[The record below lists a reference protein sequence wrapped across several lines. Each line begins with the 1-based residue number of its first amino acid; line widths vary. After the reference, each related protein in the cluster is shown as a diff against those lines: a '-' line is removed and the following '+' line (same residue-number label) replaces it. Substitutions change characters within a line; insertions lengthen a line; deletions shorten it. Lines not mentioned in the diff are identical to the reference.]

1 MPVLDA
7 IVVGAGHNGLV
18 AATMLARTGRSVTV
32 LERTDRL
39 GGAAVSAAPFA
50 GVDARISRYS
60 YLVSLFPRG
69 LLSEL
74 GVDVELRRRPIASYT
89 PSGDAGVLICDD
101 RERTR
106 ASIARTVGQDGT
118 VEALDRFGALTAG
131 VAERLFV
138 TLTEPLRS
146 RAEIR
151 ALVADE
157 VAWEALFEQPLS
169 QVLQD
174 TFASDLIRGIVATDA
189 LIGTFA
195 TTDDPRL
202 IQNRCFLY
210 HVIGNGTGRWDV
222 PVGGMGALTGALA
235 AGAREAGAELRVS
248 VPVVA
253 IEADG
258 EHAEVRTAD
267 GSTYAARHVLANVAP
282 SVLARLIGDPPPAIA
297 PEGSQLKLNLLL
309 SRLPRLRDPTV
320 TPAEAFAGTFHVN
333 EGHEQ
338 LQQAHA
344 QAAAGGIPVL
354 APCEAYC
361 HSLTD
366 PSILAP
372 ELRRRGAHT
381 LTVFSLHM
389 PARLFTGDHRAA
401 KRAAVQATLRSLDSV
416 LAEPIEDCL
425 LADRDGRPCLEAHTP
440 VELEAE
446 LGLPGGHIF
455 HCDLAWPFAGSE
467 TEVGGWGVETARANV
482 WICGAGARRGGGV
495 SGIPGHNAAC
505 AVLAADAAHGHRSVA
520 HYPADG

>member
-18 AATMLARTGRSVTV
+18 AATMLARTGRSVMV

-195 TTDDPRL
+195 TTDDPRRS
-202 IQNRCFLY
+202 QNLVGLY
-210 HVIGNGTGRWDV
+210 HGIVNGTGR
-222 PVGGMGALTGALA
+222 
-235 AGAREAGAELRVS
+235 
-248 VPVVA
+248 
-253 IEADG
+253 
-258 EHAEVRTAD
+258 
-267 GSTYAARHVLANVAP
+267 
-282 SVLARLIGDPPPAIA
+282 
-297 PEGSQLKLNLLL
+297 
-309 SRLPRLRDPTV
+309 
-320 TPAEAFAGTFHVN
+320 
-333 EGHEQ
+333 
-338 LQQAHA
+338 
-344 QAAAGGIPVL
+344 
-354 APCEAYC
+354 C
-361 HSLTD
+361 
-366 PSILAP
+366 
-372 ELRRRGAHT
+372 
-381 LTVFSLHM
+381 
-389 PARLFTGDHRAA
+389 
-401 KRAAVQATLRSLDSV
+401 
-416 LAEPIEDCL
+416 
-425 LADRDGRPCLEAHTP
+425 
-440 VELEAE
+440 
-446 LGLPGGHIF
+446 
-455 HCDLAWPFAGSE
+455 
-467 TEVGGWGVETARANV
+467 
-482 WICGAGARRGGGV
+482 
-495 SGIPGHNAAC
+495 
-505 AVLAADAAHGHRSVA
+505 
-520 HYPADG
+520 